1 MPARPVVFVVAL
13 IEGLAVGVLISIL
26 DLVVLREVSDQLVL
40 LCGYAVVVLLVSA
53 SLTSSA
59 KAGFLLAVFT
69 VIGATVIGLIYY
81 GGDLLLAPYAVG
93 FYLFVGRIPLFP
105 IAGALGGYLGKR
117 YFTKEA
123 EGKGKR
129 EKSRKRRNRG

>member
-1 MPARPVVFVVAL
+1 M
-13 IEGLAVGVLISIL
+13 IEGLVVGILISIL
-26 DLVVLREVSDQLVL
+26 DLVVLREVSDQLLL

-59 KAGFLLAVFT
+59 KAGFLLAFFT
-69 VIGATVIGLIYY
+69 VIAATVVEFAYY
-81 GGDLLLAPYAVG
+81 GADLLLVPYAVG

-117 YFTKEA
+117 YFTREA